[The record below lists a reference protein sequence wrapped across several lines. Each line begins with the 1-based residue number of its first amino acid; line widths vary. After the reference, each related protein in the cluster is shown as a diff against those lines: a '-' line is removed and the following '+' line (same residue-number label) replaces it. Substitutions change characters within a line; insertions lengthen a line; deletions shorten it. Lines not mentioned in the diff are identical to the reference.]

1 MKISTILM
9 SAALVAFGGSAYAQN
24 LMENALNGKTGQV
37 EGPDAPLVQAGWQLY
52 NCPFEYDALEEDYVW
67 GDVENITESWPA
79 NVRLENWKGVKNDAD
94 EFKCEYDGKSY
105 DENVAFFRWD
115 SNTAKY
121 WWYAFPVELEKT
133 GLYTFSC
140 LAGEWNN
147 FNDGNS
153 ANMYVKKC
161 GFRATIAQEVGPEAL
176 AYEEDPSDEEMEETA
191 LVTKPECGK
200 YFEVMKGNDRA
211 TLTECAADFT
221 LTNKGTYYLCLQ
233 GAYALYAFGDFSL
246 TLTKEIEFDPNG
258 VETVEAAMPVS
269 TKYYG
274 IDGVEVINPAAGAMV
289 IEKTT
294 LENGTVKVAKRVIR

>member
-9 SAALVAFGGSAYAQN
+9 GAALVAFGGSAYAQN
-24 LMENALNGKTGQV
+24 LMENATAGATGQV
-37 EGPDAPLVQAGWQLY
+37 EGPDAPLVQDGWQLY
-52 NCPFEYDALEEDYVW
+52 NCPFEYDPLEEEYMF

-79 NVRLENWKGVKNDAD
+79 NVRLENWAGQTNGDG
-94 EFKCEYDGKSY
+94 EFKCEFDGASY
-105 DENVAFFRWD
+105 DQNVAFFRWD
-115 SNTAKY
+115 SNGSKY
-121 WWYAFPVELEKT
+121 WWYAFPVEIEKT

-153 ANMYVKKC
+153 ANMYVKQC
-161 GFRATIAQEVGPEAL
+161 GFRATIAQEVGPEYL
-176 AYEEDPSDEEMEETA
+176 EYETEPTDEELEQTA
-191 LVTKPECGK
+191 MVTTTECGK

-221 LTNKGTYYLCLQ
+221 LKKTGTYYLCLQ
-233 GAYALYAFGDFSL
+233 GAYALYAFGDFNLS
-246 TLTKEIEFDPNG
+246 LTKEIEFGGDG

-274 IDGVEVINPAAGAMV
+274 IDGVEVINPANGAMV

-294 LENGTVKVAKRVIR
+294 LENGAVKVAKRVIR